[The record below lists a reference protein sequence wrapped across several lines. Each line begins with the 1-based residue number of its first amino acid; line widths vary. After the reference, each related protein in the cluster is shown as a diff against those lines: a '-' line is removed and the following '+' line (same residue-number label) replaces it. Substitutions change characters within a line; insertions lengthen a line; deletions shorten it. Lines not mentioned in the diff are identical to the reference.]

1 MNPIDISSI
10 VLISITL
17 FAAVVDGYLLYN
29 FFSQRT
35 TVESRRNRKE

>member
-17 FAAVVDGYLLYN
+17 FAVVDGYLLYN

-35 TVESRRNRKE
+35 PVESRRNWKE